1 MTNSYGKIAANDD
14 ESAITMLLYD
24 IGKET
29 NVRLETIVL
38 NELQIYL
45 NNIKS
50 LSRASK
56 TDFANSLNL
65 SPRSVTRKLQ
75 KLATSYQEELT
86 NERLKRCN
94 ILIQQTSLSGARLS
108 RFLGFENPSNFYQ
121 WFKQHHG
128 VAFTQ
133 FIDSARQHSDD

>member
-14 ESAITMLLYD
+14 QSAIKILLYD

-45 NNIKS
+45 NTIKS

-75 KLATSYQEELT
+75 KLGTSYQEQLT
-86 NERLKRCN
+86 NERLKRCD
-94 ILIQQTSLSGARLS
+94 ILIKQTSLSGARLS
-108 RFLGFENPSNFYQ
+108 RLLGFENPNNF
-121 WFKQHHG
+121 
-128 VAFTQ
+128 
-133 FIDSARQHSDD
+133 